1 MRETVSRMAAVVCL
15 TVCASLRAVDGAE
28 FAVPRGGSIAEAVEK
43 SRSMHGPKT
52 VVLSEGDWFLEEPIE
67 LDARDSGLTLRG
79 AGMGKT
85 RLWGGRRLMGW
96 KMDGEDFWSVDLPE
110 VKDGVWNFRSL
121 VVDGELAERARF
133 PGGTNRLENLGTWD
147 FPLLPA
153 TSGFWA
159 RKPTF
164 AELVTM
170 PYKPEDLPDTMD
182 FRNAEIR
189 LYHMWSES
197 LRCVASNDL
206 ARHVVYL
213 SEPADWP
220 MGARGKR
227 GYEVCNTREGMTKP
241 GQWYLDKT
249 RGKIVYW
256 PKPGQNMA
264 TTLIVA
270 PRLETVVRVGDRKKA
285 SVRGVALSDFS
296 VQATTPSDGPA
307 GFSGVNLSSAVQFAN
322 AVDCVATRLR
332 ICNVGGSGIR
342 MDGRGCRVEICDI
355 HHAGARAI
363 GSYGTENHIVSNRIR
378 HVGLQYPSA
387 CALGVGGAKG
397 VVRRNDIFDVPYSGI
412 VGSGTDMLFEDNRVR
427 RAMHTLHDG
436 AAIYG
441 SGLIRGVM
449 SGNVVRDIGA
459 SPDGY
464 GASSFYCDEGSVGCV
479 IKRNKSHGVPR
490 PVNAHMTR
498 GTELAGN
505 AFAADGDMQIDFM
518 GSIGCVVTDN
528 VFVVGGTVK
537 PSFSQAVKTWE
548 RNRVFRSGPDGKAD
562 RTEVTCPLPAPR
574 VEKPRGPFAAERTA
588 VRPDIDGVFASAEW
602 KGAIERLDRGPD
614 GVLVGGALSH
624 LRTSWDGGNLYVGV
638 QVANFCTAEISQ
650 GAVWGADDGVEI
662 SVAGVTLRAFA
673 CGRTTLAGVGS
684 GEVNVCARMNDD
696 RKPWNPKVLTVEA
709 AIPFAA
715 LGIRPEPGLE
725 LPFNVRVHGSEF
737 DEWRQWEAEGRSAT
751 VRLEDKG
758 GDR

>member
-1 MRETVSRMAAVVCL
+1 MKNRLAIIPALSGALFLQTLSAVQG
-15 TVCASLRAVDGAE
+15 RE
-28 FAVPRGGSIAEAVEK
+28 FAVPSGGSIPNAIER
-43 SRSMHGPKT
+43 SRSVRGPKT
-52 VVLSEGDWFLEEPIE
+52 IVLAAGDWFLEEPIE
-67 LDARDSGLTLRG
+67 LDARDAGLTLRG
-79 AGMGKT
+79 AGMRET
-85 RLWGGRRLMGW
+85 RLWGGRRLTGW
-96 KMDGEDFWSVDLPE
+96 KKDGENFWSVDLPE
-110 VKDGVWNFRSL
+110 VKDGTWNFRSL

-133 PGGTNRLENLGTWD
+133 PGGTNRFENLGTWD
-147 FPLLPA
+147 VPLLPA

-159 RKPTF
+159 RQPTF

-227 GYEVCNTREGMTKP
+227 EYEVCNTREGMKKP

-264 TTLIVA
+264 TTLVVA

-296 VQATTPSDGPA
+296 VQATTPSDVPA

-322 AVDCVATRLR
+322 ARDCTASRLR
-332 ICNVGGSGIR
+332 VCNVGGSGIR
-342 MDGRGCRVEICDI
+342 MDGRNCRVEVCDI
-355 HHAGARAI
+355 HHVGARGI
-363 GSYGTENHIVSNRIR
+363 GSYGTENTVVSNRIR
-378 HVGLQYPSA
+378 HVGLQCPSA
-387 CALGVGGAKG
+387 CALGVGGMKG
-397 VVRRNDIFDVPYSGI
+397 VVRGNAIYDVPYSGI
-412 VGSGTDMLFEDNRVR
+412 VGSGTDMLFEDNQVR

-449 SGNVVRDIGA
+449 RGNVVRDVGS

-464 GASSFYCDEGSVGCV
+464 GASSFYCDEGSVGCAV
-479 IKRNKSHGVPR
+479 TRNKSIGVPR
-490 PVNAHMTR
+490 PINVHMTR
-498 GTELAGN
+498 GTELTGN
-505 AFAADGDMQIDFM
+505 AFSADGDMRLDFM
-518 GSIGCVVTDN
+518 NSIGCVVADN
-528 VFVVGGTVK
+528 AFAVGGTVK
-537 PSFSQAVKTWE
+537 PSFPQAIKRWE
-548 RNRVFRSGPDGKAD
+548 GNRVFRSGPDDKAG
-562 RTEVTCPLPAPR
+562 RTEVSCPLPAPR

-638 QVANFCTAEISQ
+638 QVANFSSAEISQ

-662 SVAGVTLRAFA
+662 SVAGITLRAFA
-673 CGRTTLAGVGS
+673 CGLTTLAGVGD
-684 GEVNVCARMNDD
+684 GEVRVCARMNDD
-696 RKPWNPKVLTVEA
+696 RKPWNPKVQTVEA
-709 AIPFAA
+709 TIPFAA
-715 LGIRPEPGLE
+715 LGVRPEPGLE

-737 DEWRQWEAEGRSAT
+737 DEWRQWEAEGRAPT
-751 VRLEDKG
+751 IRLEDKG
-758 GDR
+758 GK